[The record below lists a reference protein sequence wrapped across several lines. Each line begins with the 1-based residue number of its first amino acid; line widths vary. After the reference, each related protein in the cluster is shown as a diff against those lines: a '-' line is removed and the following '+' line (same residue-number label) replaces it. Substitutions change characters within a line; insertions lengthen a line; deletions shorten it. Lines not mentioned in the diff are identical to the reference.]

1 MMRSGSKIN
10 SIVLFVIMVI
20 ILTVRWHVIT
30 EYSIDPVV
38 DAVFCATAVLS
49 LLLALFNLMKGNK
62 K

>member
-30 EYSIDPVV
+30 EYSIDPVE
-38 DAVFCATAVLS
+38 DAGLCATAALS